1 MGGSDSLF
9 PLPAALMAGF
19 CSCNLAASERQNT
32 HPGRRR
38 TSTTEGR
45 SAQRV
50 AALTVAAAV
59 PLVGVGRRVRLAPAM
74 SESFV
79 FIFIAAAEAPAD
91 DAMSSTVEDEDELR

>member
-1 MGGSDSLF
+1 M
-9 PLPAALMAGF
+9 
-19 CSCNLAASERQNT
+19 
-32 HPGRRR
+32 
-38 TSTTEGR
+38 
-45 SAQRV
+45 
-50 AALTVAAAV
+50 TVAAAV